1 MKNYFYCV
9 QKIED
14 KSFQNDIINS
24 IDRSD
29 DVQKKNTNVK
39 AKMTQWNMMHEPGF
53 ESLALHMLNFALQ
66 ISEVKY
72 CSDPVKNKFLFT
84 SIWGMCYESQDY
96 AIAHDHWPALWSC
109 VYYIK
114 PPKNCPELIF
124 PELNDCVYPED
135 GTLVLFPS
143 HVVHEVPKKE
153 FIGKRYVVSANLVP
167 DIENFGV

>member
-9 QKIED
+9 SKIED

-24 IDRSD
+24 IDRSE

-39 AKMTQWNMMHEPGF
+39 AKMTSWNMINEPGF
-53 ESLALHMLNFALQ
+53 KPLASYMINLAK
-66 ISEVKY
+66 EVSQFKY
-72 CSDPVKNKFLFT
+72 CVDPAKSNFLFT

-96 AIAHDHWPALWSC
+96 AIPHDHWPALWSC

-124 PELNDCVYPED
+124 TELNESVHPED

-143 HVVHEVPKKE
+143 WVVHEVPKKE
-153 FIGKRYVVSANLVP
+153 FIGKRYVVSANLVA
-167 DIENFGV
+167 DTINFQL